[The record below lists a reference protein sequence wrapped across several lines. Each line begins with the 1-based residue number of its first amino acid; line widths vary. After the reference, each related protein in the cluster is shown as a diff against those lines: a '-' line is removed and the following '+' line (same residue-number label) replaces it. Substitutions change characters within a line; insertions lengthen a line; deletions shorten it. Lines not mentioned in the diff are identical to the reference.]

1 MEEGIGGVMPQYLR
15 AGQLATMLEISTKKA
30 YQLLKAG
37 RIPGA
42 FRLAPNEPWFID
54 LEILTNHLK
63 TLATRPKAPA
73 NPAAGNKSR
82 HKLV

>member
-1 MEEGIGGVMPQYLR
+1 MPQYLR
-15 AGQLATMLEISTKKA
+15 AGQLATMLDVSTKKA

-54 LEILTNHLK
+54 LEILTNHLRK
-63 TLATRPKAPA
+63 LAERPTPA
-73 NPAAGNKSR
+73 KPYPGGNKSR
-82 HKLV
+82 HGLA